1 MRKLLFFI
9 LACSAFG
16 VFSCSREKKPDDAA
30 ARAAK
35 EYYDSLFA
43 KNYAYFVRGMYLPDT
58 IPDGYREQ
66 LEANA
71 SMFVGRMAEEHRGV
85 SRVTPGR
92 MPWMKSRVLRPLF
105 NRLLV
110 TDRYFH
116 TLPSCNGCHTCSAH
130 CPVRNIRH
138 RPDGRPEWLGHCTG
152 CLACYH
158 TCPQHAVRF
167 GHTTRHKG
175 QYTCPTDGQPRRS
188 GRKNETA
195 DRNTR
200 TADRKSSQCA
210 RHLPDHTQSIIHK
223 P

>member
-16 VFSCSREKKPDDAA
+16 VFSCSKEIKPDDAA

-85 SRVTPGR
+85 SRVRILRFANDTVVSPDKRPHVRVSDVFLVLSLGDSLNEEVVVPMIYHNGR
-92 MPWMKSRVLRPLF
+92 
-105 NRLLV
+105 
-110 TDRYFH
+110 
-116 TLPSCNGCHTCSAH
+116 
-130 CPVRNIRH
+130 
-138 RPDGRPEWLGHCTG
+138 WLM
-152 CLACYH
+152 
-158 TCPQHAVRF
+158 R
-167 GHTTRHKG
+167 
-175 QYTCPTDGQPRRS
+175 
-188 GRKNETA
+188 
-195 DRNTR
+195 
-200 TADRKSSQCA
+200 
-210 RHLPDHTQSIIHK
+210 
-223 P
+223 